1 MICKV
6 SLAFAR
12 MSDSELDNFA
22 HGVFNA
28 MTGNAAFASPPVT
41 LANLQTATNDF
52 TAKVAASDA
61 GGPAATAA
69 KNNSRQTLLG
79 ILRQLAAYVQMACNN
94 DQATLL
100 TSGFE
105 MQSTTRTSG
114 PLDQPQSL
122 TLKNGSAGQLL
133 AAVQPVRN
141 ANMYEGRAKQESG
154 EWLPSVYTGDS
165 QHIVFNGLLRGK
177 EYTVQVRALGGTTGQ
192 SDWSDPSTH
201 MAM

>member
-12 MSDSELDNFA
+12 LSDSELDNFA

-41 LANLQTATNDF
+41 LANLQTAINDF
-52 TAKVAASDA
+52 TTKLAASEA

-69 KNNSRQTLLG
+69 KENSRQTLLG
-79 ILRQLAAYVQMACNN
+79 LLRQLAAYVQMSCHN

-105 MQSTTRTSG
+105 MQSTTRTFG
-114 PLDQPQSL
+114 PLEQPEGL
-122 TLKNGSAGQLL
+122 RLKNGSAGQLV
-133 AAVQPVRN
+133 AAVVPVRN
-141 ANMYEGRAKQESG
+141 ASMYEGRIKQEGG
-154 EWLPSVYTGDS
+154 EWLPSIFTGDS
-165 QHIVFNGLLRGK
+165 QHIVFNGLTRGK
-177 EYTVQVRALGGTTGQ
+177 EYTAQIRALGGTTGQ